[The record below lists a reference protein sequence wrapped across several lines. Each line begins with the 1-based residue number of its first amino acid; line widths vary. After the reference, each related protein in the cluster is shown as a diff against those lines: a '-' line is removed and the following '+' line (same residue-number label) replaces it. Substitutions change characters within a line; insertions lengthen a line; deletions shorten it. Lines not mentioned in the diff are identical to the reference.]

1 MRQRIYK
8 QNDEV
13 FDLPKEKREFVE
25 YYYAPEKRFFS
36 IRALKRRGEWTEGDK
51 AIIPDIAVYSFDGI
65 LEGTLGQLESISS
78 KAVRSRIRT
87 AARAEK
93 SYKNKYYRFYEDEPP
108 EEIDVPLICIVDG
121 IPFNSFTDAGMY
133 LGVSKQAVHQA
144 RQRKAKK
151 IAGKD
156 ITWID

>member
-1 MRQRIYK
+1 MVREKIYK

-13 FDLPKEKREFVE
+13 FNAHEDKREFVE
-25 YYYAPEKRFFS
+25 YYYEPEKRLFS
-36 IRALKRRGEWTEGDK
+36 IRALKRRGEWEEIERYLPNVAMYG
-51 AIIPDIAVYSFDGI
+51 IDGT
-65 LEGTLGQLESISS
+65 LEQTLGQLESIPE
-78 KAVRSRIRT
+78 KAVRARIRN
-87 AARAEK
+87 AARLEK
-93 SYKNKYYRFYEDEPP
+93 EYKKKYYRFYDDEPE
-108 EEIDVPLICIVDG
+108 EEIDVPLICIIDG
-121 IPFNSFTDAGMY
+121 IPFNCFTDAGMY